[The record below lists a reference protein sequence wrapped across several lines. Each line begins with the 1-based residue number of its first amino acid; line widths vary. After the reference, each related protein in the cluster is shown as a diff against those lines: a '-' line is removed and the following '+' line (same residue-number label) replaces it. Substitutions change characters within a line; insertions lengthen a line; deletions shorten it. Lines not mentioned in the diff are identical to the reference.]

1 MGNEAYQLP
10 VLKTVSL
17 SKQPVD
23 EYNLGVESD
32 NPFVDLVP
40 KGGELNVVESCGVS
54 NNGRDDVTELMQQA
68 IDACSMKKATV
79 IVPKGRYSI
88 RPIFLRSNMTL
99 KLEEGA
105 QLLGSRTIQD
115 YRDAFPEA
123 GAIETSALVF
133 GKNIE
138 NVKVIGPGLIDQ
150 PPGGTVD
157 ADSTAS
163 VEIDID
169 LVSCSCRI
177 GIYIDRAGGG

>member
-1 MGNEAYQLP
+1 M
-10 VLKTVSL
+10 
-17 SKQPVD
+17 
-23 EYNLGVESD
+23 
-32 NPFVDLVP
+32 VP

-138 NVKVIGPGLIDQ
+138 NVKVIGPGLID
-150 PPGGTVD
+150 GRGTAPDFQFGNSKGDRPKVLHFVNCKD
-157 ADSTAS
+157 VV
-163 VEIDID
+163 VENVTLQTLLFGQLI
-169 LVSCSCRI
+169 SCC
-177 GIYIDRAGGG
+177 AME